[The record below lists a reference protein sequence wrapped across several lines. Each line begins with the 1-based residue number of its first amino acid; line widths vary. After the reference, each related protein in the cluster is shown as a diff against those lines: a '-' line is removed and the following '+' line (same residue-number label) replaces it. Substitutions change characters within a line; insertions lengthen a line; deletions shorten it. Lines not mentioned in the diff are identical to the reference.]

1 MTMTSTTF
9 SSPAARPAT
18 RRTVDAPTRVMHWLM
33 VLSFLGAYLTADGER
48 WRLLH
53 VTLGYTLAGLLSFRV
68 VWGLIGPRHARLS
81 ALGRKLQAMP
91 QWLAGLRSGTINVR
105 LGQNLLLSLSVVML
119 LALIAPLTLSGY
131 GTYNEWAG
139 EWLEDVHEFF
149 GNALLAVVLAHVA
162 LIAALSLLRRK
173 NQVTPMLTGRVEG
186 SGPDLLKSDHY
197 PVAALLLAAVL
208 GFWAWQWQQA
218 PAVGTGGTG
227 QGATLSSGGRDA
239 PARDGA
245 YDGRR
250 ARKHGERHHD

>member
-1 MTMTSTTF
+1 MNMTSTTF

-33 VLSFLGAYLTADGER
+33 ALSFLGAYLTADGER

-53 VTLGYTLAGLLSFRV
+53 VTLGYTFAGLLSFRV
-68 VWGLIGPRHARLS
+68 SAIPEGLPAVLTVALAIGD
-81 ALGRKLQAMP
+81 ALVAQIPA
-91 QWLAGLRSGTINVR
+91 
-105 LGQNLLLSLSVVML
+105 LLLSLSVVML

-197 PVAALLLAAVL
+197 PVAAL
-208 GFWAWQWQQA
+208 
-218 PAVGTGGTG
+218 
-227 QGATLSSGGRDA
+227 SSGGRDA

-250 ARKHGERHHD
+250 APKHGERHHD

>member
-1 MTMTSTTF
+1 
-9 SSPAARPAT
+9 
-18 RRTVDAPTRVMHWLM
+18 VDAPTRVMHWLM

-91 QWLAGLRSGTINVR
+91 QWLAGLKSGTINVR

-119 LALIAPLTLSGY
+119 LGLIAPLTLSGY

-173 NQVTPMLTGRVEG
+173 NQVTPHADGPGRGFRARSAEEQSLSRGGLVAG
-186 SGPDLLKSDHY
+186 RRAGILGLA
-197 PVAALLLAAVL
+197 VAA
-208 GFWAWQWQQA
+208 
-218 PAVGTGGTG
+218 
-227 QGATLSSGGRDA
+227 GACGRYWWDWPGRDPCPA
-239 PARDGA
+239 AGVTPPARDGA